1 MISLL
6 LPIAFFHRSATVY
19 FYTLD
24 VKVCA
29 RRETTTRLSLL
40 KNLFSAYPGFLGTK
54 HAMFV
59 THSSG
64 NYQRDWGKLKLQKK
78 TLVKVRR
85 KVYCF
90 NSLPLMEYPHKDSH
104 NAKPRARSMD
114 LYLFTSVE

>member
-1 MISLL
+1 MIFLL
-6 LPIAFFHRSATVY
+6 LPIVFFHRSATVY

-29 RRETTTRLSLL
+29 RRETITRLSLL

-64 NYQRDWGKLKLQKK
+64 NYQRDWGKLKLQKNLSK
-78 TLVKVRR
+78 GEKKSV
-85 KVYCF
+85 
-90 NSLPLMEYPHKDSH
+90 
-104 NAKPRARSMD
+104 
-114 LYLFTSVE
+114 LF